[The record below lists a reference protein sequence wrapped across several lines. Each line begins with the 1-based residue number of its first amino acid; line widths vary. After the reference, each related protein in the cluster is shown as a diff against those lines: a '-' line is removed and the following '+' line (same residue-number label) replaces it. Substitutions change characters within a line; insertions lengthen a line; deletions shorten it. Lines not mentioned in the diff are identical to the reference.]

1 MKIKGYIEELND
13 LPCYLHRNDK
23 MFIKLSDLLKLIER
37 KVSVQIAIIIAFILG
52 DKLHTA
58 HCVHQIYHQ
67 YDDIKDILINN
78 TINQRSFWAILTG
91 DYI

>member
-23 MFIKLSDLLKLIER
+23 MFIKLSDLLKLIEI
-37 KVSVQIAIIIAFILG
+37 KVSVQIAIIIAFILS
-52 DKLHTA
+52 DELHKA
-58 HCVHQIYHQ
+58 PCVDEIHYT
-67 YDDIKDILINN
+67 YDQVKEILQNN